1 MSVNMRVEF
10 CGITLPSPVIA
21 ASGTFGFGTEYADY
35 VCLDRIG
42 GIALKGLTREPR
54 AGNAGVRIAET
65 AGGILNC
72 IGLEN
77 PGVDAFV
84 EDILPALRTQTG
96 TPLIANIS
104 GNTVEDYAYMAQRLQ
119 VEGIAALEVNISCPN
134 VRNGCLAFGVDAAIA
149 AEVTRQ
155 VKAHA
160 AQPVIVK
167 LSPNVTD
174 ITVVAQAVEAAG
186 ADAISLINTLLGMAI
201 DAERRI
207 PLLGNVTGG
216 LSGPCVKPIALRLV
230 WQVAQAVKI
239 PICGMGGIMTGT
251 DAIEFMMAGAD
262 CVSVGT
268 ATIIDPRAVE
278 RIGDEMEE
286 WCRSHGVE
294 DVRDLV
300 GTLQVPQAMPTQCS
314 TEG

>member
-1 MSVNMRVEF
+1 MSVQLAVDF
-10 CGITLPSPVIA
+10 CGITLPTPIIA
-21 ASGTFGFGTEYADY
+21 ASGTFGFGTEYAGY
-35 VCLDRIG
+35 VDLDRLG

-54 AGNAGVRIAET
+54 AGNSGVRIAET
-65 AGGILNC
+65 AGGMLNC

-77 PGVDAFV
+77 PGVDVFV
-84 EDILPALRTQTG
+84 ESILPQLRAQTSA
-96 TPLIANIS
+96 PLIANIS
-104 GNTVEDYAYMAQRLQ
+104 GNTVDDYAYMAERLN
-119 VEGIAALEVNISCPN
+119 VDGIAALEVNISCPN
-134 VRNGCLAFGVDAAIA
+134 VRNGCLAFGVDAAAA
-149 AEVTRQ
+149 AEVTRA

-174 ITVVAQAVEAAG
+174 ITVIAQAVEAAG
-186 ADAISLINTLLGMAI
+186 ADAVSLINTLLGMAI
-201 DAERRI
+201 DTERRV

-268 ATIIDPRAVE
+268 ATIVDPTSVE
-278 RIGDEMEE
+278 RIASEMAA
-286 WCRSHGVE
+286 WCAAHGV
-294 DVRDLV
+294 DDIRDIV
-300 GTLQVPQAMPTQCS
+300 GTLEVPEAPPLVCPTV
-314 TEG
+314 

>member
-1 MSVNMRVEF
+1 MSVNLAVDF
-10 CGITLPSPVIA
+10 CGIPLPTPIIA
-21 ASGTFGFGTEYADY
+21 ASGTFGFGTEYEDY
-35 VCLDRIG
+35 VDLNRIG

-54 AGNAGVRIAET
+54 AGNSGVRIAET

-77 PGVDAFV
+77 PGVDVFV
-84 EDILPALRTQTG
+84 EHILPELRARTSA
-96 TPLIANIS
+96 PLIANIS
-104 GNTVEDYAYMAQRLQ
+104 GNTVDDYAYMAQRLN
-119 VEGIAALEVNISCPN
+119 VDGIAALEVNISCPN
-134 VRNGCLAFGVDAAIA
+134 VRNGCLAFGVDADA
-149 AEVTRQ
+149 AAAVTHA

-174 ITVVAQAVEAAG
+174 ITVIAQAVEAAG
-186 ADAISLINTLLGMAI
+186 ADAVSLINTLLGMAI
-201 DAERRI
+201 DTERRV

-230 WQVAQAVKI
+230 WQVAQTVRI

-268 ATIIDPRAVE
+268 ATIVDPTSVE
-278 RIGDEMEE
+278 RIAGEMAQ
-286 WCRSHGVE
+286 WCAAHGVNDIRE
-294 DVRDLV
+294 IV
-300 GTLQVPQAMPTQCS
+300 GTLDVPTPPPAVCPTV
-314 TEG
+314 

>member
-1 MSVNMRVEF
+1 MSVQLAVDF
-10 CGITLPSPVIA
+10 CGITLPTPIIA
-21 ASGTFGFGTEYADY
+21 ASGTFGFGTEYAGY
-35 VCLDRIG
+35 VDLDRLG

-54 AGNAGVRIAET
+54 AGNSGVRIAET
-65 AGGILNC
+65 AGGMLNC

-77 PGVDAFV
+77 PGVDVFV
-84 EDILPALRTQTG
+84 ESILPQLRAQTSA
-96 TPLIANIS
+96 PLIANIS
-104 GNTVEDYAYMAQRLQ
+104 GNTVDDYAYMAERLN
-119 VEGIAALEVNISCPN
+119 VDGIAALEVNISCPN
-134 VRNGCLAFGVDAAIA
+134 VRNGCLAFGVDAAAA
-149 AEVTRQ
+149 AEVTRA

-174 ITVVAQAVEAAG
+174 ITVIAQAVEAAG
-186 ADAISLINTLLGMAI
+186 ADAVSLINTLLGMAI
-201 DAERRI
+201 DTERRV

-268 ATIIDPRAVE
+268 ATIVDPTSVE
-278 RIGDEMEE
+278 RIASEMAA
-286 WCRSHGVE
+286 WCAAHGV
-294 DVRDLV
+294 DDIRDIV
-300 GTLQVPQAMPTQCS
+300 GTLDVPEAPPLVCPTV
-314 TEG
+314 

>member
-1 MSVNMRVEF
+1 MSVQLAVDF
-10 CGITLPSPVIA
+10 CGITLPTPIIA
-21 ASGTFGFGTEYADY
+21 ASGTFGFGTEYAGY
-35 VCLDRIG
+35 VDLDRLG

-54 AGNAGVRIAET
+54 AGNSGVRIAET
-65 AGGILNC
+65 AGGMLNC

-77 PGVDAFV
+77 PGVDVFV
-84 EDILPALRTQTG
+84 ESILPQLRAQTSA
-96 TPLIANIS
+96 PLIANIS
-104 GNTVEDYAYMAQRLQ
+104 GNTVDDYAYMAERLN
-119 VEGIAALEVNISCPN
+119 VDGIAALEVNISCPN
-134 VRNGCLAFGVDAAIA
+134 VRNGCLAFGVDAAAA
-149 AEVTRQ
+149 AEVTRA

-174 ITVVAQAVEAAG
+174 ITVIAQAVEAAG
-186 ADAISLINTLLGMAI
+186 ADAVSLINTLLGMAI
-201 DAERRI
+201 DTERRV

-262 CVSVGT
+262 CASVGT
-268 ATIIDPRAVE
+268 ATIVDPTSVE
-278 RIGDEMEE
+278 RIAGEMAA
-286 WCRSHGVE
+286 WCAAHGV
-294 DVRDLV
+294 DDIRDIV
-300 GTLQVPQAMPTQCS
+300 GTLDVPEAPPLVCPTV
-314 TEG
+314 

>member
-1 MSVNMRVEF
+1 MSVQLAVDF
-10 CGITLPSPVIA
+10 CGITLPTPIIA
-21 ASGTFGFGTEYADY
+21 ASGTFGFGTEYAGY
-35 VCLDRIG
+35 VDLDRLG

-54 AGNAGVRIAET
+54 AGNSGVRIAET
-65 AGGILNC
+65 AGGMLNC

-77 PGVDAFV
+77 PGVDVFV
-84 EDILPALRTQTG
+84 ESILPQLRAQTSA
-96 TPLIANIS
+96 PLIANIS
-104 GNTVEDYAYMAQRLQ
+104 GNTVDDYAYMAERLN
-119 VEGIAALEVNISCPN
+119 VDGIAALEVNISCPN
-134 VRNGCLAFGVDAAIA
+134 VRNGCLAFGVDAAAA
-149 AEVTRQ
+149 AEVTRA

-174 ITVVAQAVEAAG
+174 ITVIAQAVEAAG
-186 ADAISLINTLLGMAI
+186 ADAVSLINTLLGMAI
-201 DAERRI
+201 DTERRV

-216 LSGPCVKPIALRLV
+216 LSGPCVKPIALWLV

-268 ATIIDPRAVE
+268 ATIVDPTSVE
-278 RIGDEMEE
+278 RIAGEMAA
-286 WCRSHGVE
+286 WCAAHGV
-294 DVRDLV
+294 DDIRDIV
-300 GTLQVPQAMPTQCS
+300 GTLDVPEAPPLVCPTV
-314 TEG
+314 

>member
-1 MSVNMRVEF
+1 MSVQLAVDF
-10 CGITLPSPVIA
+10 CGITLPTPIIA
-21 ASGTFGFGTEYADY
+21 ASGTFGFGTEYAGY
-35 VCLDRIG
+35 VDLDRLG

-54 AGNAGVRIAET
+54 AGNSGVRIAET
-65 AGGILNC
+65 AGGMLNC

-77 PGVDAFV
+77 PGVDVFV
-84 EDILPALRTQTG
+84 ESILPQLRAQTSA
-96 TPLIANIS
+96 PLIANIS
-104 GNTVEDYAYMAQRLQ
+104 GNTVDDYAYMAVRLN
-119 VEGIAALEVNISCPN
+119 VVGIAALEVNISCPN
-134 VRNGCLAFGVDAAIA
+134 VRNGCLAFGVDAAAA
-149 AEVTRQ
+149 AEVTRA

-174 ITVVAQAVEAAG
+174 ITVIAQAVEAAG
-186 ADAISLINTLLGMAI
+186 ADAVSLINTLLGMAI
-201 DAERRI
+201 DTERRV

-268 ATIIDPRAVE
+268 ATIVDPTSVE
-278 RIGDEMEE
+278 RIASEMAA
-286 WCRSHGVE
+286 WCAAHGV
-294 DVRDLV
+294 DDIRDIV
-300 GTLQVPQAMPTQCS
+300 GTLEVPEAPPLVCPTV
-314 TEG
+314 

>member
-1 MSVNMRVEF
+1 MSVQLAVDF
-10 CGITLPSPVIA
+10 CGITLPTPIIA
-21 ASGTFGFGTEYADY
+21 ASGTFGFGTEYAGY
-35 VCLDRIG
+35 VDLDRLG

-54 AGNAGVRIAET
+54 AGNSGVRIAET
-65 AGGILNC
+65 AGGMLNC

-77 PGVDAFV
+77 PGVDVFV
-84 EDILPALRTQTG
+84 ESILPQLRAQTSA
-96 TPLIANIS
+96 PLIANIS
-104 GNTVEDYAYMAQRLQ
+104 GNTVDDYAYMAERLN
-119 VEGIAALEVNISCPN
+119 VDGIAALEVNISCPN
-134 VRNGCLAFGVDAAIA
+134 VRNGCLAFGVDAAAA
-149 AEVTRQ
+149 AEVTRA

-174 ITVVAQAVEAAG
+174 ITVIAQAVEAAG
-186 ADAISLINTLLGMAI
+186 ADAVSLINTLLGMAI
-201 DAERRI
+201 DTERRV

-239 PICGMGGIMTGT
+239 PICGMGGIMTVT

-268 ATIIDPRAVE
+268 ATIVDPTSVE
-278 RIGDEMEE
+278 RIAGEMAA
-286 WCRSHGVE
+286 WCAAHGV
-294 DVRDLV
+294 DDIRDIV
-300 GTLQVPQAMPTQCS
+300 GTLDVPEAPPLVCPTL
-314 TEG
+314 

>member
-1 MSVNMRVEF
+1 MSVNMAVDF
-10 CGITLPSPVIA
+10 CGITLPTPVIA

-35 VCLDRIG
+35 VHLDRIG

-65 AGGILNC
+65 SGGILNC

-77 PGVDAFV
+77 PGVDVFV
-84 EDILPALRTQTG
+84 EEILPSLRRQTSA
-96 TPLIANIS
+96 PLIANIS
-104 GNTVEDYAYMAQRLQ
+104 GNTVDDYAVMAERLQ

-134 VRNGCLAFGVDAAIA
+134 VRNGCLAFGVDAVA
-149 AEVTRQ
+149 AADVTRA

-174 ITVVAQAVEAAG
+174 ITVVARAVEDAG
-186 ADAISLINTLLGMAI
+186 ADAVSLINTLLGMEI
-201 DAERRI
+201 DIERRE

-216 LSGPCVKPIALRLV
+216 LSGPCVKPVALRLV
-230 WQVAQAVKI
+230 WQVAQAVRI
-239 PICGMGGIMTGT
+239 PICGMGGIMTGA
-251 DAIEFMMAGAD
+251 DAIAFMQAGAA

-268 ATIIDPRAVE
+268 ATIVDPTAVE
-278 RIGDEMEE
+278 RIAGEMES
-286 WCRSHGVE
+286 WCAAHGVE
-294 DVRDLV
+294 DIRDIV
-300 GTLQVPQAMPTQCS
+300 GTLQVPTAAPDVCS
-314 TEG
+314 TE

>member
-1 MSVNMRVEF
+1 MSVQLAVDF
-10 CGITLPSPVIA
+10 CGITLPTPIIA
-21 ASGTFGFGTEYADY
+21 ASGTFGFGTEYAGY
-35 VCLDRIG
+35 VGLDRLG

-54 AGNAGVRIAET
+54 AGNSGVRIAET
-65 AGGILNC
+65 AGGMLNC

-77 PGVDAFV
+77 PGVDVFV
-84 EDILPALRTQTG
+84 ESILPQLRAQTSA
-96 TPLIANIS
+96 PLIANIS
-104 GNTVEDYAYMAQRLQ
+104 GNTVDDYAYMAERLN
-119 VEGIAALEVNISCPN
+119 VDGIAALEVNISCPN
-134 VRNGCLAFGVDAAIA
+134 VRNGCLAFGVDAAAA
-149 AEVTRQ
+149 AEVTRA

-174 ITVVAQAVEAAG
+174 ITVIAQAVEAAG
-186 ADAISLINTLLGMAI
+186 ADAVSLINTLLGMAI
-201 DAERRI
+201 DTERRV

-216 LSGPCVKPIALRLV
+216 LSGPCVKPIALWLV

-268 ATIIDPRAVE
+268 ATIVDPTSVE
-278 RIGDEMEE
+278 RIAGEMAA
-286 WCRSHGVE
+286 WCAAHGV
-294 DVRDLV
+294 DDIRDIV
-300 GTLQVPQAMPTQCS
+300 GTLDVPEAPPLVCPTV
-314 TEG
+314 